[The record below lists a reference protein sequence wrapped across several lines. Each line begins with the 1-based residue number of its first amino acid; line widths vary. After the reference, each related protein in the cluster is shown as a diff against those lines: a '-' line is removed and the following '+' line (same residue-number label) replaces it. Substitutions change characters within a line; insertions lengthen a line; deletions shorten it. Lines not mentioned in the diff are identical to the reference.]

1 MTSTRTKRYWG
12 TQRVARVLQVTPA
25 TVASWID
32 QGHLKGHKTPTGRR
46 RVASADLAEFLRAH
60 DMLVPSELLVSRDR
74 PVVVVVEDDPGYL
87 SALVRTIEREAP
99 EVEVIQA
106 TTGMDGLL
114 EIGRVGPDLV
124 VLDYALPDLNAVQV
138 VGRLVDTSKRLT
150 APVMIVTGGMPAN
163 AENDLRVLGVRA
175 IVNKVDGMGVV
186 IEAMRRAL
194 QSRSCFSQMEWLD
207 SSGALGPPGLFLR
220 RYE

>member
-1 MTSTRTKRYWG
+1 MAVFGVSVAPIRTKRYWG

-32 QGHLKGHKTPTGRR
+32 LGHLKGHRTPTGRR

-60 DMLVPSELLVSRDR
+60 GMSVPSELSPGRDR

-87 SALVRTIEREAP
+87 KALVRMLQHEAP
-99 EVEVIQA
+99 ELDVIET
-106 TTGMDGLL
+106 TTGVDGLI
-114 EIGRVGPDLV
+114 EIGRVSPDLV

-138 VGRLVDTSKRLT
+138 VERLLDTSKRLT

-163 AENDLRVLGVRA
+163 AENDLRQLGVLA
-175 IVNKVDGMGVV
+175 IVNKVEGMGVV

-194 QSRSCFSQMEWLD
+194 QARKV
-207 SSGALGPPGLFLR
+207 A
-220 RYE
+220 

>member
-1 MTSTRTKRYWG
+1 VAPIKTKRYWG

-32 QGHLKGHKTPTGRR
+32 QGHLKGHRTPTGRR

-60 DMLVPSELLVSRDR
+60 GMAVPSELLAGRER

-87 SALVRTIEREAP
+87 KALVRSLQREAP
-99 EVEVIQA
+99 EVDVVEA

-124 VLDYALPDLNAVQV
+124 VLDFALPDLNAVQV
-138 VGRLVDTSKRLT
+138 VERLVDTSKRLT
-150 APVMIVTGGMPAN
+150 APVMIVTGGMPAK
-163 AENDLRVLGVRA
+163 AENELRVLGVRA
-175 IVNKVDGMGVV
+175 IVNKVEGMGVV
-186 IEAMRRAL
+186 IEAMLRVL
-194 QSRSCFSQMEWLD
+194 QSRMV
-207 SSGALGPPGLFLR
+207 A
-220 RYE
+220 

>member
-1 MTSTRTKRYWG
+1 VAPTKTKRYWG

-32 QGHLKGHKTPTGRR
+32 QGHLKGHRTPTGRR

-60 DMLVPSELLVSRDR
+60 GMSVPSELAASHERAI
-74 PVVVVVEDDPGYL
+74 VVVVEDDPGYL
-87 SALVRTIEREAP
+87 KALVRTIEHEAP
-99 EVEVIQA
+99 EVDVLQA
-106 TTGMDGLL
+106 TTGVDGLL
-114 EIGRVGPDLV
+114 EIGRVSPDLV

-138 VGRLVDTSKRLT
+138 VERLVDTSKRLT
-150 APVMIVTGGMPAN
+150 APVMIVTGGMPAA
-163 AENDLRVLGVRA
+163 AENDLRRLGVRA

-194 QSRSCFSQMEWLD
+194 QSRKV
-207 SSGALGPPGLFLR
+207 A
-220 RYE
+220 

>member
-1 MTSTRTKRYWG
+1 MVFRVPMSPTKSKRYWG

-60 DMLVPSELLVSRDR
+60 DMSVPSELLVVRDR

-87 SALVRTIEREAP
+87 AALVRTIEREAP
-99 EVEVIQA
+99 E
-106 TTGMDGLL
+106 
-114 EIGRVGPDLV
+114 
-124 VLDYALPDLNAVQV
+124 

-163 AENDLRVLGVRA
+163 AENDLRALGVRA

-194 QSRSCFSQMEWLD
+194 QSRKV
-207 SSGALGPPGLFLR
+207 A
-220 RYE
+220 

>member
-1 MTSTRTKRYWG
+1 MNSTRTKRYWG

-32 QGHLKGHKTPTGRR
+32 QGHLKGHRTPTGRR
-46 RVASADLAEFLRAH
+46 RVASVDLAEFLTAH
-60 DMLVPSELLVSRDR
+60 GMSVPSELSSGARER

-87 SALVRTIEREAP
+87 RALVRTMERDAP
-99 EVEVIQA
+99 ELEVVEA

-114 EIGRVGPDLV
+114 EIGRVSPDLV

-138 VGRLVDTSKRLT
+138 VERLVDTSKRLT
-150 APVMIVTGGMPAN
+150 APVMIVTGGMPAE
-163 AENDLRVLGVRA
+163 AEIDLRRLGVLA
-175 IVNKVDGMGVV
+175 IVKKVEGMGVV

-194 QSRSCFSQMEWLD
+194 QARKV
-207 SSGALGPPGLFLR
+207 A
-220 RYE
+220 

>member
-1 MTSTRTKRYWG
+1 MAPTRTKRYWG

-60 DMLVPSELLVSRDR
+60 GMSVPNELASARER
-74 PVVVVVEDDPGYL
+74 PIVVLVEDDPGYL
-87 SALVRTIEREAP
+87 KALVRTIQREAP
-99 EVEVIQA
+99 DVEVVET
-106 TTGMDGLL
+106 TTGVDGLL
-114 EIGRVGPDLV
+114 EIGRVSPDLV

-138 VGRLVDTSKRLT
+138 VERLVDTSKRLT
-150 APVMIVTGGMPAN
+150 APVMIVTGGMPAA
-163 AENDLRVLGVRA
+163 AENDLRRLGVRA

-194 QSRSCFSQMEWLD
+194 QSRKV
-207 SSGALGPPGLFLR
+207 A
-220 RYE
+220 